1 MNNSKIKEILE
12 KLSDVKKQLKN
23 SQHHNAILRQK
34 KLNEKILKTLEK
46 VLDYLREKENVRNK
60 N

>member
-23 SQHHNAILRQK
+23 SQRQNAILRQK

-46 VLDYLREKENVRNK
+46 VLDYLREK
-60 N
+60 